1 MHAHTYALVLLFFV
15 GEIPKRGLVGP
26 NNIHIFILGD
36 IAILVFFKKLQYYT
50 IPLAIMTV
58 PFLISLQ
65 YWMLLSLLIL

>member
-36 IAILVFFKKLQYYT
+36 IAILVFFFKVAVLHYPT
-50 IPLAIMTV
+50 SNNDSA
-58 PFLISLQ
+58 FSHISTNIGC
-65 YWMLLSLLIL
+65 YCSC